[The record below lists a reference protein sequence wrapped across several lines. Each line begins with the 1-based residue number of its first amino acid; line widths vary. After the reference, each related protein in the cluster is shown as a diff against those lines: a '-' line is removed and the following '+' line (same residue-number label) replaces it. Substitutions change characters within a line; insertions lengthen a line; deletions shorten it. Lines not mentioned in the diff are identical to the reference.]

1 MIIEVRRG
9 GRVQRITYEDF
20 EARIRDGDI
29 REDTL
34 VRFALVTG
42 EAFRP
47 AGELEPFSALADPES
62 ASFRRNLTAA
72 GLPLAT
78 AILVGLQLRIYLL
91 SWGPG
96 ATTWM
101 QTRLTNWNPAVLE
114 QGEVWRILTYGL
126 LHVDGTHLLFNLLF
140 IAYAGYHLERGMGWR
155 NLLILFFGS
164 VVSGGL
170 MSLIFS
176 PNMPT
181 LGSSGGG
188 FGLLAAAVI
197 FGWKHWESIP
207 QTARKYFGFAILP
220 YPAISIVTN
229 IGAKNVDN
237 WCHLG
242 GLLGGALL
250 MTAVEP
256 EVFSIYKARNRVVR
270 TLTVALMAG
279 LMAVLWAAGPRL
291 VTLQTEEETG
301 AVFVRPEGWRRGG
314 AFTGESGWFSPTG
327 ATSLVAV
334 DDVATA
340 PVTLEQLERAF
351 LDRLSSGAR
360 DVVVRERRELPLQ
373 HAKGVWLTLDLV
385 FDELPQQVDAILIAR
400 GVYSYR
406 VQVMCHADLRE
417 RLDPLVQRLLK
428 GVMLTELPEV
438 ADARLAVEQNPRSWG
453 PHLRLASALARA
465 GEVDE
470 ALASLA
476 TAGALAPGE
485 PEVSAARI
493 TLLAEQRPAEAV
505 TAAREAL
512 TLMPGEPKII
522 VAAAGAL
529 KAGGQEA
536 EAVKLLDDS
545 WAALPGDRTLKKARR
560 AWGLPVT
567 LPAPKP

>member
-1 MIIEVRRG
+1 
-9 GRVQRITYEDF
+9 
-20 EARIRDGDI
+20 
-29 REDTL
+29 
-34 VRFALVTG
+34 
-42 EAFRP
+42 
-47 AGELEPFSALADPES
+47 
-62 ASFRRNLTAA
+62 
-72 GLPLAT
+72 
-78 AILVGLQLRIYLL
+78 
-91 SWGPG
+91 
-96 ATTWM
+96 
-101 QTRLTNWNPAVLE
+101 
-114 QGEVWRILTYGL
+114 
-126 LHVDGTHLLFNLLF
+126 
-140 IAYAGYHLERGMGWR
+140 
-155 NLLILFFGS
+155 
-164 VVSGGL
+164 
-170 MSLIFS
+170 
-176 PNMPT
+176 
-181 LGSSGGG
+181 
-188 FGLLAAAVI
+188 
-197 FGWKHWESIP
+197 
-207 QTARKYFGFAILP
+207 
-220 YPAISIVTN
+220 
-229 IGAKNVDN
+229 
-237 WCHLG
+237 
-242 GLLGGALL
+242 
-250 MTAVEP
+250 MTALEP

-340 PVTLEQLERAF
+340 PVPLE
-351 LDRLSSGAR
+351 
-360 DVVVRERRELPLQ
+360 
-373 HAKGVWLTLDLV
+373 
-385 FDELPQQVDAILIAR
+385 
-400 GVYSYR
+400 
-406 VQVMCHADLRE
+406 
-417 RLDPLVQRLLK
+417 QRLLK

-512 TLMPGEPKII
+512 TLMPGEPRII